1 MFWIR
6 VVLCCICLPLPTP
19 PPTLCPRF
27 GGWESSAFFSTVWAL
42 KTRHRFVARSNLG
55 WIAVMTVTMCH
66 KQKTMNL
73 SQHYFKPN
81 ANHSTLTQ
89 RPKPLKQPSGPSP
102 SSCPSVT
109 RSLLYTQLQLHHRI
123 LHVRVPIICFAPWP
137 CDILYRTVQCIPT
150 SRLRFLFESQMSR
163 LEIWNLSLHRTDPRN
178 ANDHIMVHL
187 FPCACW
193 CCLLMWNVFLITCTW
208 VATIRSS
215 CWLHGP
221 KPKWTPE
228 SEWHEAR
235 FMRCIFSCIARRCF
249 GHP

>member
-89 RPKPLKQPSGPSP
+89 RPKPLKQPSGPLVQVLAQAWQGRFCIHNYNYTIVSYM
-102 SSCPSVT
+102 SEFRLFVSHLDHVIYYIELYNVYQHHAYAFCSRVKCRDSKFERSVN
-109 RSLLYTQLQLHHRI
+109 Y
-123 LHVRVPIICFAPWP
+123 A
-137 CDILYRTVQCIPT
+137 
-150 SRLRFLFESQMSR
+150 
-163 LEIWNLSLHRTDPRN
+163 WN
-178 ANDHIMVHL
+178 
-187 FPCACW
+187 
-193 CCLLMWNVFLITCTW
+193 
-208 VATIRSS
+208 
-215 CWLHGP
+215 
-221 KPKWTPE
+221 
-228 SEWHEAR
+228 
-235 FMRCIFSCIARRCF
+235 
-249 GHP
+249 